1 MHIAAATIHS
11 GNRTRPA
18 HLRSMLLAGLS
29 AAALAALPAAAFAQ
43 DEAPQADTTEAD
55 GSIVVTARRREESLL
70 DVPIAITAYTGAQL
84 EQSGALDI
92 TDISQTTPNVTLEAS
107 RATNSTLTA
116 FIRGVGQQDPVAGFE
131 QGVGLYLDDVYL
143 NRPQASVLDIY
154 EVERIEVLRG
164 PQGTLYGRNTVGGA
178 IKYVTKRIADRPTV
192 SARAT

>member
-1 MHIAAATIHS
+1 MHIAAATIRANLIR
-11 GNRTRPA
+11 NRT
-18 HLRSMLLAGLS
+18 MLLAGLS
-29 AAALAALPAAAFAQ
+29 AVAMAVLPGQALAQDQNPQTTAVEAA
-43 DEAPQADTTEAD
+43 DD
-55 GSIVVTARRREESLL
+55 GSIIVTARRREESLL

-84 EQSGALDI
+84 EQSGAIDI

-154 EVERIEVLRG
+154 EVEHRG
-164 PQGTLYGRNTVGGA
+164 T
-178 IKYVTKRIADRPTV
+178 
-192 SARAT
+192 ARAAGHALWPQHRGRRDQVRDQANS